1 MIGKSILVSRISAA
15 ALLLA
20 AANSPAQAGFWDDLL
35 NSLGGNEELQT
46 AINPADIADGLRAAL
61 AKGTRSAVLDLG
73 RTDGFWA
80 QQQYQVPLPSP
91 VAKAQK
97 LLQQVGAGAQ
107 VEDFHLA
114 LNRAA
119 EQAVPVAADIFS
131 RAVSKMT
138 IQDAQQILNGPEDA
152 ATQFFRR
159 TTADELQAQFLP
171 LVSKATADH
180 ALALQYRQMV
190 SAAGPFSSMLGEAA
204 DLDQFVT
211 RQALDAVFD
220 RVAVEEAKIR
230 RDPAARTSEILQ
242 QVFGKP

>member
-114 LNRAA
+114 LNLSLIHIS
-119 EQAVPVAADIFS
+119 EP
-131 RAVSKMT
+131 
-138 IQDAQQILNGPEDA
+138 
-152 ATQFFRR
+152 
-159 TTADELQAQFLP
+159 
-171 LVSKATADH
+171 
-180 ALALQYRQMV
+180 
-190 SAAGPFSSMLGEAA
+190 
-204 DLDQFVT
+204 T
-211 RQALDAVFD
+211 R
-220 RVAVEEAKIR
+220 
-230 RDPAARTSEILQ
+230 PY
-242 QVFGKP
+242 